1 MAFLDAKLQ
10 NGGELVSE
18 LVGLAEKICDA
29 DLVITGEGGINHQTI
44 YGKTPIC
51 VAKIAQKYQVPV
63 IAIAGSLTGNYE
75 TVYEHGV
82 TAVFSILSELTS
94 LETALEMGYENIRKT
109 TQNIASVIQLSQ
121 SRL

>member
-1 MAFLDAKLQ
+1 MPRS
-10 NGGELVSE
+10 VP
-18 LVGLAEKICDA
+18 
-29 DLVITGEGGINHQTI
+29 
-44 YGKTPIC
+44 KTPIC
-51 VAKIAQKYQVPV
+51 VAKIAQKYQVPDN
-63 IAIAGSLTGNYE
+63 AIAGSLTGKYE
-75 TVYEHGV
+75 TVYEQGV